1 MMRCLRWSAV
11 SRWHGQQRA
20 ITVAA
25 YQTGPRD
32 TTGLRVTRPKSPY
45 IEWLNNVGT
54 KASWSVQ
61 NIPSPSGGGLLDSVS
76 CTVASVCTAV
86 GFSGT
91 EQGTLGERWNGTFWA
106 IQSIPNPSGAL
117 KVDLSG
123 VSCTSASA
131 CTAVGSEQTSSNQF
145 TLAGRWNGRAWTIQG
160 TPNPPG
166 STNSELMALS
176 CSSASACTAVGFS
189 DTSTLAEEWN
199 GTAWTIQGTPKPSGS
214 TNSELDGVSCSS
226 ASACTAVGWYQ
237 TSTGQFGLAERWTGA
252 AWTIQ
257 STPLPGAGDSPTLL
271 GVSCISASACTA
283 VGDYQTSSDE
293 FTLAERWNGTAC
305 KIQSTPKPSGSS
317 ASELDGAFCSSASTC
332 TAVGWY
338 TSHNQEVPLAE
349 KESG

>member
-1 MMRCLRWSAV
+1 MMVMMRCLRWSAV

-106 IQSIPNPSGAL
+106 
-117 KVDLSG
+117 
-123 VSCTSASA
+123 
-131 CTAVGSEQTSSNQF
+131 
-145 TLAGRWNGRAWTIQG
+145 IQG